1 MWCGRHNSLVHF
13 GLKFFCKQLIVY
25 VNDVE
30 LTNIE
35 FDHGNDGMVVKCD
48 DLVKLKWCLM
58 YLLVTFNS

>member
-1 MWCGRHNSLVHF
+1 MWCGRHYSLVHF

-25 VNDVE
+25 VNVVE

-35 FDHGNDGMVVKCD
+35 FDHGMVVNCD

-58 YLLVTFNS
+58 YLLVAFNS